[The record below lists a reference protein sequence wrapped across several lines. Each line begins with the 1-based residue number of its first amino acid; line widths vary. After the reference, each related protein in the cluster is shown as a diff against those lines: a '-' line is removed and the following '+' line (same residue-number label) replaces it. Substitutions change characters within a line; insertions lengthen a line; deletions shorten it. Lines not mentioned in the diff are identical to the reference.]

1 MERAAMSSPEK
12 EEKSK
17 SIIEPIGGVEL
28 LISWLLRV
36 GVVTSLSLLV
46 LGLLLMFI
54 HHPSYL
60 FSVMDLQRLTSP
72 GAAFPHTLPE
82 VVNGLLAG
90 RGQAVVAVGLLMLIV
105 TPIMRVA
112 VSIVAF
118 ALQRDRAFVLIT
130 SGVLIILIISFVLGK
145 IA

>member
-1 MERAAMSSPEK
+1 MGGAAMSSPGK
-12 EEKSK
+12 ETKSE
-17 SIIEPIGGVEL
+17 INVEPIGGVEI

-36 GVVTSLSLLV
+36 GVVMSLSMV
-46 LGLLLMFI
+46 VVGLLLMFI

-60 FSVMDLQRLTSP
+60 FSMMDLQRLTSP
-72 GAAFPHTLPE
+72 GAAFPHTLRE

-112 VSIVAF
+112 VSIVGF

-130 SGVLIILIISFVLGK
+130 GGVLTILIISFVLGK

>member
-1 MERAAMSSPEK
+1 MISPEK
-12 EEKSK
+12 ETNPKST
-17 SIIEPIGGVEL
+17 IEPIGSVEI

-36 GVVTSLSLLV
+36 GVVTSLSFV
-46 LGLLLMFI
+46 LIGLLLMFI

-60 FSVMDLQRLTSP
+60 VSVMDLQRLTSP
-72 GAAFPHTLPE
+72 GAAFPHTLRE

-112 VSIVAF
+112 VSIFAF
-118 ALQRDRAFVLIT
+118 ALRLDRAFVLIT
-130 SGVLIILIISFVLGK
+130 SGVLTILITSFVLGK

>member
-1 MERAAMSSPEK
+1 MSSPEK
-12 EEKSK
+12 ETKSK
-17 SIIEPIGGVEL
+17 SNIEPIGGVEL

-36 GVVTSLSLLV
+36 GVVTSLSLIV

-72 GAAFPHTLPE
+72 GAAFPHTLHE
-82 VVNGLLAG
+82 VANGLLVG
-90 RGQAVVAVGLLMLIV
+90 RGQAIVAVGLLMLII

-112 VSIVAF
+112 VSIVGF
-118 ALQRDRAFVLIT
+118 ALQRDRAFVVIT
-130 SGVLIILIISFVLGK
+130 GVVLALLLVSFLLGK
-145 IA
+145 VE

>member
-1 MERAAMSSPEK
+1 MISPEK
-12 EEKSK
+12 ETNPKST
-17 SIIEPIGGVEL
+17 IEPIGSVEI

-36 GVVTSLSLLV
+36 GVVTSLSFV
-46 LGLLLMFI
+46 LIGLLLMFI

-60 FSVMDLQRLTSP
+60 VSVMDLQRLTSP
-72 GAAFPHTLPE
+72 GAAFPHTLRD

-112 VSIVAF
+112 VSIFAF

-130 SGVLIILIISFVLGK
+130 SGVLTILIISFVLGK

>member
-1 MERAAMSSPEK
+1 MISPEK
-12 EEKSK
+12 ETNPKST
-17 SIIEPIGGVEL
+17 IEPIGSVEI

-36 GVVTSLSLLV
+36 GVVTSLSFV
-46 LGLLLMFI
+46 LIGLLLMFI

-60 FSVMDLQRLTSP
+60 VSVMDLQRLTSP
-72 GAAFPHTLPE
+72 GAAFPHTLRD

-112 VSIVAF
+112 VSIFAF
-118 ALQRDRAFVLIT
+118 ALRRDRAFVLIT
-130 SGVLIILIISFVLGK
+130 SGVLTILIISFVLGK

>member
-1 MERAAMSSPEK
+1 MERAAMISPEK
-12 EEKSK
+12 ETNPKST
-17 SIIEPIGGVEL
+17 IEPIGSVEI

-36 GVVTSLSLLV
+36 GVVTSLSFV
-46 LGLLLMFI
+46 LIGLLLMFI

-60 FSVMDLQRLTSP
+60 VSVMDLQRLTSP
-72 GAAFPHTLPE
+72 GAAFPHTLRE

-112 VSIVAF
+112 VSIFAF
-118 ALQRDRAFVLIT
+118 ALRRDRAFVLIT
-130 SGVLIILIISFVLGK
+130 SGVLTILIISFVLGK

>member
-1 MERAAMSSPEK
+1 MISPEK
-12 EEKSK
+12 ETNPKST
-17 SIIEPIGGVEL
+17 IEPIGSVEI

-36 GVVTSLSLLV
+36 GVVTSLSFV
-46 LGLLLMFI
+46 LIGLLLMFI

-60 FSVMDLQRLTSP
+60 VSVMDLQRLTSP
-72 GAAFPHTLPE
+72 GAAFPHTLRE

-112 VSIVAF
+112 VSIFAF
-118 ALQRDRAFVLIT
+118 ALRRDRAFVLIT
-130 SGVLIILIISFVLGK
+130 SGVLTILIISFVLGK

>member
-1 MERAAMSSPEK
+1 MSSPENHT
-12 EEKSK
+12 KSE
-17 SIIEPIGGVEL
+17 SNAEPIGRIEL

-36 GVVTSLSLLV
+36 GVVTSLSMIFI
-46 LGLLLMFI
+46 GLLLMFI

-60 FSVMDLQRLTSP
+60 VSMVDLQRLTSP
-72 GAAFPHTLPE
+72 GAAVPHTLRE
-82 VVNGLLAG
+82 VVNGFLFG

-112 VSIVAF
+112 VSIIAF
-118 ALQRDRAFVLIT
+118 AVQRDRAFVFIT
-130 SGVLIILIISFVLGK
+130 SVVLIILIISFVLGR

>member
-1 MERAAMSSPEK
+1 MISPEK
-12 EEKSK
+12 ETNPKST
-17 SIIEPIGGVEL
+17 IEPIGSVEI

-36 GVVTSLSLLV
+36 GVVTSLSFV
-46 LGLLLMFI
+46 LIGLLLMFI

-60 FSVMDLQRLTSP
+60 VSVMDLQRLTSP
-72 GAAFPHTLPE
+72 GAAFPHTLRD

-112 VSIVAF
+112 VSIIAF
-118 ALQRDRAFVLIT
+118 ALQRDRAFALIT
-130 SGVLIILIISFVLGK
+130 SGVLTILIISFVLGK